1 MKKRKDGLTDKVKSD
16 LISVLEKMLSSEMIN
31 GLNTA
36 KYKIGDIVSYEKKK
50 DSKRLD
56 INLVEPKGNRVLS
69 IYTGEK
75 FTENKVS
82 DSKNKFRDNQV
93 YNGALR
99 SLYKFF
105 KEVIYKDNI
114 KLMISSRDLI
124 EKSLVNLERLQELCL
139 KPTRTN
145 KIGRA
150 HV

>member
-1 MKKRKDGLTDKVKSD
+1 MKKIKNGLTDKVKSD
-16 LISVLEKMLSSEMIN
+16 LISALEKMLSSEMID

-36 KYKIGDIVSYEKKK
+36 KYKIGDILSYEKKK

-82 DSKNKFRDNQV
+82 DSKSKFRDNQV

-105 KEVIYKDNI
+105 KEVTYKDNI
-114 KLMISSRDLI
+114 RLMIPLRDLI

-139 KPTRTN
+139 KP
-145 KIGRA
+145 
-150 HV
+150 